1 MNNHKPLA
9 PDELYQSCDLGQ
21 LKFESTADVEPLE
34 QLLGQER
41 ALEAIEFSVDIE
53 QDGFNLFVLGPTGLG
68 KHRLV
73 KDILEQRAVGEAIPF
88 DWCYVNN
95 FTNPQKPLI
104 LKLDAGMARQLRKD
118 MEQLVEDLLTGLPA
132 SFESE
137 EYRTRLQ
144 EIHNKFKKRQ
154 QQVFEKLDKEAIKR
168 GIAVLR
174 TPAGY
179 TLAPVI
185 KDKVIGPEE
194 YNELPEEEQ
203 KRYEQLIEEFQLKL
217 RNLIQEIP
225 LRQREHHLEVKELK
239 KEISRMTVDQLI
251 SWLEQRYKDQ
261 PLVEAYI
268 SAVKEDVIE
277 NVQYFLRDDESIE
290 PENVKSLVSE
300 YRQYSINV
308 LVDNS
313 ESTGAP
319 VIFEDNPT
327 LQNIIG
333 RIEHVAKMGTLRTDF
348 SLIKPGALHRA
359 NGGYLILDAR
369 KVLIHPFA
377 WEGLK
382 RALSSAEIKIES
394 LEQMLSLV
402 STISLEPEPTPIN
415 IKVVLTGEP
424 LLYYLLKAY
433 DPEFSLLFKVSADF
447 SDDTDRSPENML
459 LYTRLI
465 SMLQKREKIRPLNKA
480 AVARVIEQA
489 SRMADDA
496 EKLSLY
502 VENISDLLH
511 EANYRAGK
519 EGSELIR
526 LQDVQCAIDKRR
538 YRQER
543 ICDRLQ
549 EQITRGIQLIDT
561 SGEKVAQVNGLS
573 VIQLGDYAFG
583 RPSRITATA
592 RLGKGDVVDIERE
605 AKLGGHIHSKGVLIL
620 SSYLANQYAC
630 NSPLPL
636 SASLVFEQS
645 YGMVDGD
652 SASAAELCVL
662 LSAIG
667 EIPLKQYLAAT
678 GSINQLGEIQ
688 AIGGVNEKIE
698 GYFDICQ
705 KRGLSGEQGVIIP
718 AANRVHL
725 MLRQDIRE
733 AVEAGKFNVYTAD
746 HVEDVM
752 ELLSGLPRGERDK
765 ENRFPDDTFNGIVQN
780 RIERLQKLYR
790 QYTHPEK
797 EWGAVTTEESSDD

>member
-1 MNNHKPLA
+1 MNNHKPLD
-9 PDELYQSCDLGQ
+9 PDELYQSCDLTQ
-21 LKFESTADVEPLE
+21 LKFESTAEIEPLG

-53 QDGFNLFVLGPTGLG
+53 QDGFNLFVLGPAGLG

-73 KDILEQRAVGEAIPF
+73 KDILEQRAAGEAIPF

-104 LKLDAGMARQLRKD
+104 LKLHAGMARQLRKD

-144 EIHNKFKKRQ
+144 EIHDTFKKRQ
-154 QQVFEKLDKEAIKR
+154 QQVFENLDKEAEKR

-174 TPAGY
+174 TPGGY

-185 KDKVIGPEE
+185 KEKVIGPEE
-194 YNELPEEEQ
+194 YKKLSEEEQ
-203 KRYEQLIEEFQLKL
+203 KRYEQLIEELQQKL
-217 RNLIQEIP
+217 RKLIQEIP

-251 SWLEQRYKDQ
+251 GWLEQRYKDQ
-261 PLVEAYI
+261 PQVEAYI

-277 NVQYFLRDDESIE
+277 NVQDFLADDEGIE
-290 PENVKSLVSE
+290 PENVKSLVSK
-300 YRQYSINV
+300 YRQYSVNV

-313 ESTGAP
+313 ESKGAP
-319 VIFEDNPT
+319 VIFEDSPT
-327 LQNIIG
+327 YQNIIG
-333 RIEHVAKMGTLRTDF
+333 RIEHVAQMGTLRTDF

-369 KVLIHPFA
+369 KVLTHPFA
-377 WEGLK
+377 WDGLK
-382 RALSSAEIKIES
+382 RTLSSGEIKIES

-402 STISLEPEPTPIN
+402 STISLEPEPAPLD

-424 LLYYLLKAY
+424 LLYYLLKEY
-433 DPEFSLLFKVSADF
+433 DPEFGLLFKVSADF
-447 SDDTDRSPENML
+447 SEDTDRSAENTL
-459 LYTRLI
+459 LYARLI
-465 SMLQKREKIRPLNKA
+465 SMLQKREKIRALNRD

-489 SRMADDA
+489 SCMADDA
-496 EKLSLY
+496 EKLSLH
-502 VENISDLLH
+502 VETLSDLLH

-519 EGSELIR
+519 DNSGLIR
-526 LQDVQCAIDKRR
+526 LRDVQCAIDKRR

-543 ICDRLQ
+543 IRDRMQ
-549 EQITRGIQLIDT
+549 EHITRGIQLIDT
-561 SGEKVAQVNGLS
+561 SGEKTAQVNALS

-605 AKLGGHIHSKGVLIL
+605 AELGGHIHSKGVLIL
-620 SSYLANQYAC
+620 SSYLANQYARNC
-630 NSPLPL
+630 PLPL

-645 YGMVDGD
+645 YGMIDGD

-667 EIPLKQYLAAT
+667 DIPLKQSLAAT

-698 GYFDICQ
+698 GYFDICR
-705 KRGLSGEQGVIIP
+705 KRGLSGKQGVIIP
-718 AANRVHL
+718 AANSIHL

-733 AVEAGKFNVYTAD
+733 AVKTSMFNVYTAD

-765 ENRFPDDTFNGIVQN
+765 ENRFPHDSFNGIVQN

-790 QYTHPEK
+790 QYAHPGK
-797 EWGAVTTEESSDD
+797 EQEQIPAEESSDD